1 MGFQLATTNDS
12 LTACQSV
19 FMMVQQMHCQHAEMK
34 NPKITNTGR
43 KIITNPCQ
51 HICRVEGRVHWFPEA
66 VQNPRSGILGQ
77 A

>member
-1 MGFQLATTNDS
+1 
-12 LTACQSV
+12 
-19 FMMVQQMHCQHAEMK
+19 MMVQQVHCQHAEMK
-34 NPKITNTGR
+34 NTKITNTGR